1 MATAIYMRV
10 STEKQEEHGV
20 SLETQKERL
29 QSYCIMKGLEDT
41 KEYLDVGSGRSADKR
56 ENLKRMIKDIKEK
69 RITNVVILK
78 LDRLTRSIV
87 DLNKMIKLL
96 NENECELHSCT
107 ENLDSTTASGRMM
120 MNLIGTFAQWE
131 SETISERVAINMQ
144 TKAEK
149 GIWMSSIPFG
159 FKHGKDK
166 RLEVN
171 NEEANILKEAFNLV
185 LNGMSFTAAEKKISN
200 QYNLNW
206 SENYLTR
213 KLKMHSTAGDTYRNG
228 KLYKN
233 THEGIITKK
242 ERDKLIEILEN
253 NKTGRR
259 FIEQDDLFRRRV
271 KCSQCNSVMS
281 VNARSHDNYK
291 TIHYSYVCNDCH
303 SKGRPFM
310 SVSESILENAFYDY
324 MRDFPITDLNK
335 EEGEEDERDN
345 QIKNLLRRRKNID
358 RERDKIQ
365 RAWIKDMMS
374 DEDLKRYQKELDKE
388 LSQIEDDL
396 SKSKVKRVEID
407 KEELKE
413 LITYFNDHFRLL
425 SRTEKRSFIQ
435 QHIRYIEYERKLV
448 RGYKKKYDTKIT
460 NIEFF

>member
-10 STEKQEEHGV
+10 STEKQEEYGV

-29 QSYCIMKGLEDT
+29 NSYCIMKGLKDT
-41 KEYLDVGSGRSADKR
+41 KEYVDVGSGRSTDKR
-56 ENLKRMIKDIKEK
+56 ESFKRMIKDIKEK

-78 LDRLTRSIV
+78 LDRLTRSII
-87 DLNKMIKLL
+87 DLNKMIELL
-96 NENECELHSCT
+96 NENGCDLHSCT
-107 ENLDSTTASGRMM
+107 ENLDSNTASGRMM

-131 SETISERVAINMQ
+131 SETISERVMINMQ

-171 NEEANILKEAFNLV
+171 SEEANILKEAFELV
-185 LNGMSFTAAEKKISN
+185 LSGMSFTAAEKKISN
-200 QYNLNW
+200 RYDLNW

-213 KLKMHSTAGDTYRNG
+213 KLKMPSTVGDTYRNG
-228 KLYKN
+228 QLYEN
-233 THEGIITKK
+233 THQGIITKR
-242 ERDKLIEILEN
+242 ERDKLLEILEK

-271 KCSQCNSVMS
+271 KCSQCSSIMS
-281 VNARSHDNYK
+281 VNARSHNNYK

-303 SKGRPFM
+303 ANDRPFM
-310 SVSESILENAFYDY
+310 SVSESVIENAFYDY
-324 MRDFPITDLNK
+324 MRRFPILELNK
-335 EEGEEDERDN
+335 VDNKEDEKDTK
-345 QIKNLLRRRKNID
+345 IKALLRRKKNID

-374 DEDLKRYQKELDKE
+374 DDDLNRYQKELDKE
-388 LSQIEDDL
+388 LSQINDEL
-396 SKSKVKRVEID
+396 SKMKVKRVEID

-413 LITYFNDHFRLL
+413 LITYFNDHFSLL
-425 SRTEKRSFIQ
+425 SRSEKRSFIQ
-435 QHIRYIEYERKLV
+435 QHIRYIEYERRLV
-448 RGYKKKYDTKIT
+448 KGYKKKYNTKII
-460 NIEFF
+460 NVEFF

>member
-10 STEKQEEHGV
+10 STEKQ
-20 SLETQKERL
+20 RL
-29 QSYCIMKGLEDT
+29 NSYCIMKGLKDT
-41 KEYLDVGSGRSADKR
+41 KEYVDVGSGRSTDKR
-56 ENLKRMIKDIKEK
+56 ESFKRMINDIKEK

-78 LDRLTRSIV
+78 LDRLTRSII
-87 DLNKMIKLL
+87 DLNKMIELL
-96 NENECELHSCT
+96 NENGCDLHSCT
-107 ENLDSTTASGRMM
+107 ENLDSNTASGRMM

-131 SETISERVAINMQ
+131 SETISERVTINMQ

-159 FKHGKDK
+159 FNHGKDK

-171 NEEANILKEAFNLV
+171 SEEANILKEAFELV
-185 LNGMSFTAAEKKISN
+185 LSGMSFTAAEKKITN
-200 QYNLNW
+200 RYDLNW

-213 KLKMHSTAGDTYRNG
+213 KLKMPSTVGDTYRNG
-228 KLYKN
+228 QLYEN
-233 THEGIITKK
+233 THQGIITKK

-271 KCSQCNSVMS
+271 KCSQCGSIMS

-291 TIHYSYVCNDCH
+291 TIYYSYVCNDCH
-303 SKGRPFM
+303 KKGRPFM

-345 QIKNLLRRRKNID
+345 QIKNLLRRRK
-358 RERDKIQ
+358 
-365 RAWIKDMMS
+365 
-374 DEDLKRYQKELDKE
+374 
-388 LSQIEDDL
+388 
-396 SKSKVKRVEID
+396 
-407 KEELKE
+407 
-413 LITYFNDHFRLL
+413 
-425 SRTEKRSFIQ
+425 RS
-435 QHIRYIEYERKLV
+435 
-448 RGYKKKYDTKIT
+448 
-460 NIEFF
+460 